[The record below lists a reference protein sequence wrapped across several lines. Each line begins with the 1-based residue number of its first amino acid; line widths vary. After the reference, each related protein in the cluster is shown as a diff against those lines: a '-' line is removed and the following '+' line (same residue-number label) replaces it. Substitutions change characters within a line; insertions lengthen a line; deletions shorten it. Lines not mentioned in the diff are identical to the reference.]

1 MTLLRL
7 LVFLNLIIV
16 FFNFIFI
23 FRNFFIKYKGSNKL
37 YKNVIMI
44 SFLVIGIFISA
55 SCVIEGK
62 MGIDI
67 MKALENP
74 EGFSLTEKKI
84 QICQSN
90 LKGITSRIP
99 HSTIISFVISIL
111 AYLLFVNVQI
121 ERKKKIT
128 KTGDWDYDKIK
139 RNQNNK

>member
-1 MTLLRL
+1 MTALKL
-7 LVFLNLIIV
+7 LVFLNLIMV
-16 FFNFIFI
+16 FFNFVFLI
-23 FRNFFIKYKGSNKL
+23 RTFFINYKGSNKL
-37 YKNVIMI
+37 YKNVIII

-74 EGFSLTEKKI
+74 QGFSLTEKKI
-84 QICQSN
+84 QIYQDNLNEISN
-90 LKGITSRIP
+90 RIP
-99 HSTIISFVISIL
+99 YSTIIAYVVSIL
-111 AYLLFVNVQI
+111 AYLLFADVQT
-121 ERKKKIT
+121 ERKKKTT